1 MVHPRAAAERW
12 LTCRSIR
19 RQALHGPTGSSILFS
34 MEGNELGRDMTGKV
48 LIAYTTRK
56 GSTEEIA
63 RAIAAELEAMGN
75 TLTVADM
82 KGIPSIAGY
91 QAVVIGTPIYL
102 AQVEKAVPAF
112 VARNHDGILK
122 VPVAA
127 FVVGIAPVNPKVGS
141 VEEVLGKLRAALD
154 PVKPVAVTMFA
165 GVLEL
170 SRMSFVER
178 TLTTLM
184 NVFTG
189 DFRDWEAIRAWARG
203 LPPVLNLS

>member
-1 MVHPRAAAERW
+1 
-12 LTCRSIR
+12 
-19 RQALHGPTGSSILFS
+19 
-34 MEGNELGRDMTGKV
+34 MEGNELERDMTGKV
-48 LIAYTTRK
+48 LVAYTSRK

-75 TLTVADM
+75 TVTVADM
-82 KGIPSIAGY
+82 KGITSVGDFG
-91 QAVVIGTPIYL
+91 AVVIGAPVYL

-141 VEEVLGKLRAALD
+141 VEEVLGKFRAALA

-165 GVLEL
+165 GVLDL

-178 TLTTLM
+178 TMTTLM

-189 DFRDWEAIRAWARG
+189 DFRDWEAIRAWARE